1 MTADESH
8 RPPGPDPDDEGP
20 AERAGDAKAAAG
32 DADATLRFDTLPEA
46 PTCPFCGG
54 NETEQFAAFGSAAST
69 SQFYCRPCR
78 SVFEFLKWRES

>member
-1 MTADESH
+1 MSADEN
-8 RPPGPDPDDEGP
+8 RPHPAPDPDDE
-20 AERAGDAKAAAG
+20 DAAATPG
-32 DADATLRFDTLPEA
+32 EPDATLHFDALPEA

-78 SVFEFLKWRES
+78 SVFEFFKWRES